1 LNANDLADL
10 ALLAANGGRPASDGW
25 PLAERMPTAQFLHTA
40 PVRHPHDEGVWL
52 GSLSALDELPGSVGS
67 VVSLC
72 RVGIG
77 QVPAGVEGIRVW
89 LIDTPGHNANL
100 DFVLR
105 DTVDTIASLRSEGV
119 EVFVH
124 CAEARSRTSAVAA
137 LYGIRHRG
145 VEAGEVW
152 AVLPHF
158 DPAPFLREAVAR
170 LTGHDGSG
178 G

>member
-1 LNANDLADL
+1 PWA
-10 ALLAANGGRPASDGW
+10 GRS
-25 PLAERMPTAQFLHTA
+25 PLRTR

-145 VEAGEVW
+145 VEAGRAWADVG